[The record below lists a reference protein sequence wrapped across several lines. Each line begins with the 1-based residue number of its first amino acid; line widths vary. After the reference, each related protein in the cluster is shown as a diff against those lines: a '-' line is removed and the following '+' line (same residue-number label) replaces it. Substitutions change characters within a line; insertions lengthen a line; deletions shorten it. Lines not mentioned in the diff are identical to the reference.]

1 MSESKRADEAVVN
14 QEQETMLEEVYREM
28 QRMNAPGY
36 MATITLNQLYENV
49 YQSRAAIIDGLLYTG
64 TYLFAGAPKVGK
76 SFFMAQLAYHVS
88 TGQKLWQYE
97 VHPGTVLYLALE
109 DDYQR
114 LQERMFR
121 MFGVEGTDRLHFAVC
136 AKQLN
141 SGLDE
146 QLRQFMKEHPD
157 TNVVEMDCV
166 EGKKGESR
174 SILTFTFRNCNLML
188 MFLLEYQDQE
198 CVLEVFV
205 WLETVLGQEAF
216 K

>member
-14 QEQETMLEEVYREM
+14 QEQEIMLEEVYREM

-97 VHPGTVLYLALE
+97 VHPGTVL
-109 DDYQR
+109 
-114 LQERMFR
+114 
-121 MFGVEGTDRLHFAVC
+121 
-136 AKQLN
+136 
-141 SGLDE
+141 
-146 QLRQFMKEHPD
+146 
-157 TNVVEMDCV
+157 
-166 EGKKGESR
+166 
-174 SILTFTFRNCNLML
+174 
-188 MFLLEYQDQE
+188 
-198 CVLEVFV
+198 
-205 WLETVLGQEAF
+205 
-216 K
+216 